1 MTEYGQAR
9 TGTPVDDT
17 VMWAKSELENFG
29 DRPGNNPLHFTYEH
43 DIFRIHAEG
52 KTNQGPKKNAHKRN
66 HLCADVESMAG
77 ADRLRNDFRETGWRA
92 GQVIEFVEGN
102 GNSGDKIKT
111 IRMEHLV
118 NESCITLRVN
128 KLAHKM
134 RVEQNK

>member
-1 MTEYGQAR
+1 MTEYGQAH
-9 TGTPVDDT
+9 TSAPVDDT
-17 VMWAKSELENFG
+17 VMWAKGELENFG
-29 DRPGNNPLHFTYEH
+29 DRPSNNPLHSTYEY
-43 DIFRIHAEG
+43 DYFRIHADG
-52 KTNQGPKKNAHKRN
+52 KTNQGPKENAHKRN

-77 ADRLRNDFRETGWRA
+77 ADRLGDDFRETGWRA

-118 NESCITLRVN
+118 NGSCITLRVN